1 MKLYDKVFYF
11 ISGHGRG
18 WAFSPSDLLE
28 KFTRQEVDSTLS
40 DLTKN
45 KKIRRVA
52 RGIYDY
58 PKYSDFLEKELSP
71 DVEQVARAFAR
82 KFNWQIEV
90 SGESALNIL
99 GLSTQVE
106 GTYVYLSNGPNK
118 IYTLNNGTTI
128 KFKKSALKNI
138 GFKYRESSLLVQA
151 LKSLDK
157 EHINDEVIL
166 KIRKRIDEKLYS
178 KILKDTKAS
187 TGWIYEVIKKALKK
201 EQEHE

>member
-1 MKLYDKVFYF
+1 M
-11 ISGHGRG
+11 
-18 WAFSPSDLLE
+18 
-28 KFTRQEVDSTLS
+28 S

-58 PKYSDFLEKELSP
+58 PKYSNFLKKELSP
-71 DVEQVARAFAR
+71 DIEQVARAYAR
-82 KFNWQIEV
+82 KFNWKIEV

-106 GTYVYLSNGPNK
+106 GTYVYLSSGPNK
-118 IYTLNNGTTI
+118 TYILYDGTTI

-138 GFKYRESSLLVQA
+138 GFKYKESSLLVQA
-151 LKSLDK
+151 LKSLGK
-157 EHINDEVIL
+157 EHIDDKIIL

-178 KILKDTKAS
+178 KILKDTKNS
-187 TGWIYEVIKKALKK
+187 TGWIYEVIKKALKEEK
-201 EQEHE
+201 EHE